1 LCKWRETKIN
11 RSIIYT
17 EKNKLVP
24 SILISLYQICFYG
37 RAKRYRN
44 LYFIT
49 EARNI
54 SLQRYASKVERV
66 FFFSLYEDAQ
76 EGYFVLCC
84 YKGRLSRRRINTT
97 RKLFTVVENFELH
110 LCYDLA
116 PADSEAGYQTAM
128 SPNERKV
135 PQRGRTDEAHRSR
148 GIKGP
153 TTTRL
158 WCKEDA
164 HVHRPMH
171 VSVSRGPS
179 GGR

>member
-1 LCKWRETKIN
+1 MHPKWN
-11 RSIIYT
+11 
-17 EKNKLVP
+17 
-24 SILISLYQICFYG
+24 
-37 RAKRYRN
+37 A
-44 LYFIT
+44 YF
-49 EARNI
+49 
-54 SLQRYASKVERV
+54 
-66 FFFSLYEDAQ
+66 FPPFYEDAQ
-76 EGYFVLCC
+76 EGYFALCC

-110 LCYDLA
+110 LCYELA
-116 PADSEAGYQTAM
+116 PADSQAGYQTAM

-153 TTTRL
+153 TTTRP

-164 HVHRPMH
+164 HVHRAARI
-171 VSVSRGPS
+171 SVSRRPS